1 MPTMTG
7 NDRTTISYLFDPR
20 FQGGTSAAIAA
31 ELRAICEMGL
41 RPKLHAVE
49 SQMFSG
55 RAISRQLEETMAV
68 LGLRLEWNCPTI
80 GGDLVVLHN
89 PSFLKFDS
97 SLASRIVARE
107 VVVVTHENFLRPG
120 GQEAFDIAHCL
131 HLIDGQSLAL
141 RKTLAPISPHNRDGV
156 ARWLGQASLDGH
168 WHILASDW
176 FNICGHVLVEPTA
189 HPRDRRGRLSRPGPE
204 KFPALVDLDL
214 CFPAT
219 SASNVILGADAL
231 IAADIQRSHWDL
243 HEFNSLPV
251 DHFFDMV
258 DFMVYFTAPSWAES
272 FGRVLAEAIAAGKVV
287 VSDKG
292 TAAMLPDAIVPAEP
306 ADVDRIIAHFVA
318 HPDQYQAHVHKAQ
331 KMLMKFSPSAFRAMF
346 AATLKNLPGA
356 RT

>member
-1 MPTMTG
+1 
-7 NDRTTISYLFDPR
+7 
-20 FQGGTSAAIAA
+20 
-31 ELRAICEMGL
+31 
-41 RPKLHAVE
+41 
-49 SQMFSG
+49 
-55 RAISRQLEETMAV
+55 
-68 LGLRLEWNCPTI
+68 
-80 GGDLVVLHN
+80 
-89 PSFLKFDS
+89 
-97 SLASRIVARE
+97 VA
-107 VVVVTHENFLRPG
+107 
-120 GQEAFDIAHCL
+120 
-131 HLIDGQSLAL
+131 
-141 RKTLAPISPHNRDGV
+141 K
-156 ARWLGQASLDGH
+156 WLGQASLDGH

-176 FNICGHVLVEPTA
+176 FNICDHVLVEPTA

-258 DFMVYFTAPSWAES
+258 DFMVYFTAPTWAES

-287 VSDKG
+287 ISDKG

-346 AATLKNLPGA
+346 AATLENLPGA